1 MRRSAVFGSFAASAS
16 IASSSGRTS
25 TPAASGIAGMSEAPE
40 RPGALA
46 DASASLVFAAFA
58 RSKGE
63 ASVKSPSAES
73 ALEKASTL
81 SRAARRSSSVKRPFA
96 SFFSNRRRMVAR
108 SDSADRSFSRKRASR
123 SAGIASSR
131 RPGSSASRSVSK
143 GFEASFGIPA
153 ARRSAKAAP
162 RRSAAALPPQ
172 ASRRSAAREK
182 NDIRLA
188 LCVGADGP
196 SAGTAHAGAV
206 CDYSRRI
213 ADGAVTEK
221 GERHVQLN
229 WRRNPAMKLVTLP
242 CG

>member
-1 MRRSAVFGSFAASAS
+1 
-16 IASSSGRTS
+16 
-25 TPAASGIAGMSEAPE
+25 
-40 RPGALA
+40 
-46 DASASLVFAAFA
+46 
-58 RSKGE
+58 
-63 ASVKSPSAES
+63 
-73 ALEKASTL
+73 
-81 SRAARRSSSVKRPFA
+81 
-96 SFFSNRRRMVAR
+96 MVAR

-221 GERHVQLN
+221 GLNQLKQIYSYITTYYQNEQIHRHLRSCEN
-229 WRRNPAMKLVTLP
+229 AWCFHYYPPPMG
-242 CG
+242 CGREVESEPRTFWTSSV